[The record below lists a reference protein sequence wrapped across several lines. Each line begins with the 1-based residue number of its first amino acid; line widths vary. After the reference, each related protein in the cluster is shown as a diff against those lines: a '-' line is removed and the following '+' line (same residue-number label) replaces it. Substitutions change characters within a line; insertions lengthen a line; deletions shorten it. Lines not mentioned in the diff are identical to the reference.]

1 MTVAPPLEVSTQAKL
16 VFPAHRSLAAE
27 RGARGMHVLYPRC
40 CGLDIHKKT
49 IVACVLLTDPDG
61 ADGTAHRFVRTFG
74 TMTADLLALGDWLEF
89 HAVTHAAM
97 ESTGVLWRPVFNV
110 LEEGRTLILV
120 NAQHIKA
127 LPGRKTDVKDSE
139 WLADLL
145 RHGLLRPSFIPPPP
159 IRVLR
164 DLTRYR
170 KSLVELRTQEIN
182 RVHKVLE
189 TANLKLGAVASN
201 VVGASGRRMLR
212 AIEQGESDSQVL
224 AELAKGQLREKL
236 PALRLALAGRV
247 QPHHRQLL
255 GELLDHID
263 YLEQSIHRMEVRIA
277 ALVAEQEQAVQ
288 LLLTLPA
295 TGPVTAAAIL
305 AEIGPDMTRFP
316 SAHHLASWAGVCPG
330 NRRSAGK
337 QLSGT
342 STKGNKQLKTI
353 LCEIAATIARS
364 PGTYLHAFYH
374 RIARRRG
381 KPRAMLAVAHS
392 LLVSIYS
399 MLRDQV
405 PYQDLGPDHFDHLHA
420 QRLERHYVRRLE
432 DLGFQVR
439 LTPAS

>member
-1 MTVAPPLEVSTQAKL
+1 MQ
-16 VFPAHRSLAAE
+16 
-27 RGARGMHVLYPRC
+27 VLYPRC
-40 CGLDIHKKT
+40 CGLDIHRKT
-49 IVACVLLTDPDG
+49 VVAGVLLTDPDG
-61 ADGTAHRFVRTFG
+61 TAHRVVRTFG
-74 TMTADLLALGDWLEF
+74 TMTSDLLALGDWLTS
-89 HAVTHAAM
+89 HDVTHVAM

-110 LEEGRTLILV
+110 LEEEEEEGRTLILV
-120 NAQHIKA
+120 NAAHIKA

-145 RHGLLRPSFIPPPP
+145 RHGLLRPSFIPPQP

-170 KSLVELRTQEIN
+170 KSLVGLRTQEIN

-189 TANLKLGAVASN
+189 TANLQLGAVASN
-201 VVGASGRRMLR
+201 VVGVSGRRMRR
-212 AIEQGESDSQVL
+212 AVEGGESDPAAL
-224 AELAKGQLREKL
+224 AELAKGRLREKL
-236 PALRLALAGRV
+236 PALRLALTGRV
-247 QPHHRQLL
+247 QPHQRQLL

-277 ALVAEQEQAVQ
+277 AVAAEREQAVQ

-305 AEIGPDMTRFP
+305 AEIGTDMTRFP
-316 SAHHLASWAGVCPG
+316 SAAHLASWAGVCPG

-337 QLSGT
+337 QLSGA

-353 LCEIAATIARS
+353 LCEVAASVARS

-392 LLVSIYS
+392 LLVSIYH

-420 QRLERHYVRRLE
+420 QRLERHHVRRLE
-432 DLGFQVR
+432 ALGFEVR

>member
-1 MTVAPPLEVSTQAKL
+1 
-16 VFPAHRSLAAE
+16 
-27 RGARGMHVLYPRC
+27 MHVLYPRC

-49 IVACVLLTDPDG
+49 VVACVLLTDPDG
-61 ADGTAHRFVRTFG
+61 TDHRFVRTFG
-74 TMTADLLALGDWLEF
+74 TMTADLLVLGDWLSF
-89 HAVTHAAM
+89 HAVTHVAM

-120 NAQHIKA
+120 NAQHLTA
-127 LPGRKTDVKDSE
+127 VPGRKTDVKDSE

-145 RHGLLRPSFIPPPP
+145 RHGLLKASFVPPPP

-170 KSLVELRTQEIN
+170 KTLVELRTQEIN
-182 RVHKVLE
+182 RIHKVLD
-189 TANLKLGAVASN
+189 TANLKLGVVASN
-201 VVGASGRRMLR
+201 VVGVSGRRMLR
-212 AIEQGESDSQVL
+212 AIEQGESDPEVL

-236 PALRLALAGRV
+236 PALRLALTGRV
-247 QPHHRQLL
+247 QPHQRQLL
-255 GELLDHID
+255 GELLDHIA
-263 YLEQSIHRMEVRIA
+263 YLEQAAHRVEVSIA
-277 ALVAEQEQAVQ
+277 DLLAEQERAVQ
-288 LLLTLPA
+288 LLLTAPA

-305 AEIGPDMTRFP
+305 AEIGTDMARFP
-316 SAHHLASWAGVCPG
+316 SAQHLASWAGICPG
-330 NRRSAGK
+330 NKRSAGR

-342 STKGNKQLKTI
+342 TTKGNTQLKTI

-392 LLVSIYS
+392 LLVSIYY

-405 PYQDLGPDHFDHLHA
+405 PYQDLGPDYFDHLQAH
-420 QRLERHYVRRLE
+420 RLERHYVHRLE
-432 DLGFQVR
+432 ALGFQVR

>member
-1 MTVAPPLEVSTQAKL
+1 ME
-16 VFPAHRSLAAE
+16 
-27 RGARGMHVLYPRC
+27 VLYPRC

-49 IVACVLLTDPDG
+49 IVACVLLTE
-61 ADGTAHRFVRTFG
+61 ADGTPQRFVRTFG
-74 TMTADLLALGDWLEF
+74 TMTADLLALGDWLDF
-89 HAVTHAAM
+89 HDVRQVGM

-120 NAQHIKA
+120 NAQHLTA
-127 LPGRKTDVKDSE
+127 VPGHKTDVKDSE

-145 RHGLLRPSFIPPPP
+145 RHGLLRPSFVPPPT
-159 IRVLR
+159 IRVRR

-170 KSLVELRTQEIN
+170 KSLVQLRTQEIN
-182 RVHKVLE
+182 RVHKVLD

-201 VVGASGRRMLR
+201 VVGVSGRQMLR
-212 AIEQGESDSQVL
+212 ALEHGESDPAVL
-224 AELAKGQLREKL
+224 AELAKGRLREQL
-236 PALRLALAGRV
+236 PALRLALTGRV

-255 GELLDHID
+255 GELLDHIA
-263 YLEQSIHRMEVRIA
+263 YLEQAMHRVEVSLA
-277 ALVAEQEQAVQ
+277 ALLAEEEAAVQ

-305 AEIGPDMTRFP
+305 AEIGTDMTRFP
-316 SAHHLASWAGVCPG
+316 SARHLASWAGVCPG

-337 QLSGT
+337 QLSGAT
-342 STKGNKQLKTI
+342 TKGNTQLKTI
-353 LCEIAATIARS
+353 LCEIAASIARS
-364 PGTYLHAFYH
+364 PGTYLHALYH

-392 LLVSIYS
+392 LLVSIYY

-405 PYQDLGPDHFDHLHA
+405 PYQDLGPDYFDHLQAHRLEHHYV
-420 QRLERHYVRRLE
+420 QRLEA
-432 DLGFQVR
+432 LGFQVR